1 MKTKA
6 AVLRGVGQDFEI
18 TELDLDP
25 PKAGEVLIRFVAA
38 GLCHSDEHLRHGD
51 IVPRFPIVGG
61 HEGAGIIE
69 EVGQGVTRLKP
80 GDHVICSF
88 LPVCGHCRWC
98 STGKSNL
105 CDLGATILDGM
116 LPDGTYRFH
125 QNGEDLGGMSMLGT
139 FSERA
144 VISENSAIKVDDDLP
159 LDKVV
164 LIGCGVPTGFG
175 SAVHAAATEPGD
187 TIAIYG
193 IGGIGINAVQGAALA
208 GARNVIAIDPIALK
222 RETAEKLG
230 ATHSAATAEEAQQ
243 LITELTRG
251 VGADKAIVT
260 VGVVDSEVVTNAF
273 NAIRKGG
280 TVVVTGLADPSK
292 TTIEISGAI
301 LTLFEKRI
309 QGSLF
314 GSGDPFHDIPRM
326 VELYQSGDLK
336 LDELITTTYTLDQV
350 NQGYEDLIAGK
361 NIRGVIKYADACPR
375 DRGDAA
381 GRRRV
386 IARRRPAPAAR
397 GAHGRARGRPAR
409 GDRGPARHRK
419 VHAAARDRPRLG
431 ARRDF
436 RRGQRGAHPGP
447 ADRAARPL
455 AGARGRVHAGHV
467 RRRAAARGDAFGR
480 AAVSRGG

>member
-6 AVLRGVGQDFEI
+6 AVLRGVGQDFEV

-25 PKAGEVLIRFVAA
+25 PKAGEVLIRYAAA

-69 EVGQGVTRLKP
+69 EVGEGVTRLKP

-98 STGKSNL
+98 STSQSNL
-105 CDLGATILDGM
+105 CDLGANLLVGCQADETF
-116 LPDGTYRFH
+116 RFH
-125 QNGEDLGGMSMLGT
+125 GGGEDFGGMCMLGT

-144 VISENSAIKVDDDLP
+144 TISEHSVVKVDDDVP

-175 SAVHAAATEPGD
+175 SAVHAAQTEPGD

-208 GARNVIAIDPIALK
+208 GARNVVAIDPLPNK
-222 RETAEKLG
+222 REMAEKLG
-230 ATHSAATAEEAQQ
+230 ATHSAETAEEAQQ

-280 TVVVTGLADPSK
+280 TVVVTGLADPGK
-292 TTIEISGAI
+292 NTIELPGAI
-301 LTLFEKRI
+301 LTLFEKRV

-336 LDELITTTYTLDQV
+336 LDELITSTYTLDQI
-350 NQGYEDLIAGK
+350 NQGYQDLLDGK
-361 NIRGVIKYADACPR
+361 NVRGVIVYD
-375 DRGDAA
+375 
-381 GRRRV
+381 
-386 IARRRPAPAAR
+386 
-397 GAHGRARGRPAR
+397 
-409 GDRGPARHRK
+409 
-419 VHAAARDRPRLG
+419 
-431 ARRDF
+431 
-436 RRGQRGAHPGP
+436 
-447 ADRAARPL
+447 
-455 AGARGRVHAGHV
+455 
-467 RRRAAARGDAFGR
+467 
-480 AAVSRGG
+480 

>member
-1 MKTKA
+1 MKTRA
-6 AVLRGVGQDFEI
+6 AILRGTGQDFEV
-18 TELDLDP
+18 TELDLDG
-25 PKAGEVLIRFVAA
+25 PKAGEVLIRYVAA

-51 IVPRFPIVGG
+51 IVPRFPLVGG
-61 HEGAGIIE
+61 HEGAGVIE
-69 EVGQGVTRLKP
+69 EVGEGVTRLAP

-105 CDLGATILDGM
+105 CDMGATILDGV

-125 QNGEDLGGMSMLGT
+125 KDGEDLGGMCMLGT
-139 FSERA
+139 FSEYST
-144 VISENSAIKVDDDLP
+144 ISENSAIKVDADLP

-175 SAVHAAATEPGD
+175 SAVHAAETEPGD

-230 ATHSAATAEEAQQ
+230 ATHTAATAEEAQQ

-273 NAIRKGG
+273 NGIRKGG

-292 TTIEISGAI
+292 TTIELSGAI

-350 NQGYEDLIAGK
+350 NQGYQDLLDGK
-361 NIRGVIKYADACPR
+361 NIRGVIKYADA
-375 DRGDAA
+375 
-381 GRRRV
+381 
-386 IARRRPAPAAR
+386 
-397 GAHGRARGRPAR
+397 
-409 GDRGPARHRK
+409 
-419 VHAAARDRPRLG
+419 
-431 ARRDF
+431 
-436 RRGQRGAHPGP
+436 
-447 ADRAARPL
+447 
-455 AGARGRVHAGHV
+455 
-467 RRRAAARGDAFGR
+467 
-480 AAVSRGG
+480 

>member
-1 MKTKA
+1 MRTKA
-6 AVLRGVGQDFEI
+6 AILRRAGQDFEV
-18 TELDLDP
+18 TEIDLDG
-25 PKAGEVLIRFVAA
+25 PKAGEVLIKFVAA
-38 GLCHSDEHLRHGD
+38 GLCHSDEHLRPGD

-69 EVGQGVTRLKP
+69 EVGPGVTRLAP

-88 LPVCGHCRWC
+88 LPVCGHCRFC
-98 STGKSNL
+98 ATRKSSL
-105 CDLGATILDGM
+105 CDLGINLLNGCM
-116 LPDGTYRFH
+116 PDGTYRFH
-125 QNGEDLGGMSMLGT
+125 AGGEDIGGMCMLGT
-139 FSERA
+139 FAERA
-144 VISENSAIKVDDDLP
+144 TISEHSAVKVDPDLP

-208 GARNVIAIDPIALK
+208 GARIVIAIDPLANK
-222 RETAEKLG
+222 REMAEKLG
-230 ATHSAATAEEAQQ
+230 ATHSAETAEQAQQ

-251 VGADKAIVT
+251 VGVDKAIVT

-273 NAIRKGG
+273 NAIRNGG
-280 TVVVTGLADPSK
+280 TVVVTGLADPTK
-292 TTIEISGAI
+292 NTIELPGAI

-350 NQGYEDLIAGK
+350 NQGYQDLLDGK
-361 NIRGVIKYADACPR
+361 NIRGVIRYADA
-375 DRGDAA
+375 
-381 GRRRV
+381 
-386 IARRRPAPAAR
+386 
-397 GAHGRARGRPAR
+397 
-409 GDRGPARHRK
+409 
-419 VHAAARDRPRLG
+419 
-431 ARRDF
+431 
-436 RRGQRGAHPGP
+436 
-447 ADRAARPL
+447 
-455 AGARGRVHAGHV
+455 
-467 RRRAAARGDAFGR
+467 
-480 AAVSRGG
+480 

>member
-1 MKTKA
+1 MKTRA
-6 AVLRGVGQDFEI
+6 AILRGTGQDFEI
-18 TELDLDP
+18 TELDLDG
-25 PKAGEVLIRFVAA
+25 PKTGEVLIRYVAA

-51 IVPRFPIVGG
+51 IVPRFPLVGG
-61 HEGAGIIE
+61 HEGAGVIE
-69 EVGQGVTRLKP
+69 AVGEGVTRLAP

-105 CDLGATILDGM
+105 CDMGATILDGV

-125 QNGEDLGGMSMLGT
+125 KDGEDLGGMCMLGT
-139 FSERA
+139 FSEYS
-144 VISENSAIKVDDDLP
+144 VISENSAVKVDPDLP

-361 NIRGVIKYADACPR
+361 NIRGVIKYADA
-375 DRGDAA
+375 
-381 GRRRV
+381 
-386 IARRRPAPAAR
+386 
-397 GAHGRARGRPAR
+397 
-409 GDRGPARHRK
+409 
-419 VHAAARDRPRLG
+419 
-431 ARRDF
+431 
-436 RRGQRGAHPGP
+436 
-447 ADRAARPL
+447 
-455 AGARGRVHAGHV
+455 
-467 RRRAAARGDAFGR
+467 
-480 AAVSRGG
+480 

>member
-1 MKTKA
+1 LKTRA
-6 AVLRGVGQDFEI
+6 AVLRGTGQDWEV

-25 PKAGEVLIRFVAA
+25 PKAGEVLIRYVAA

-51 IVPRFPIVGG
+51 IVPQFPLVGG

-69 EVGQGVTRLKP
+69 EVGPGVTRLAP

-105 CDLGATILDGM
+105 CDLGATILVGC
-116 LPDGTYRFH
+116 LPDGTFRFH
-125 QNGEDLGGMSMLGT
+125 EAGQGLGGMCMLGT

-144 VISENSAIKVDDDLP
+144 VISEHSAIKVDPDLP

-208 GARNVIAIDPIALK
+208 GARNVVAIDPLANK
-222 RETAEKLG
+222 REMAEKLG
-230 ATHSAATAEEAQQ
+230 ATHSAETAEQAQQ

-260 VGVVDSEVVTNAF
+260 VGVVDSAVVTNAF
-273 NAIRKGG
+273 HAIRKGG
-280 TVVVTGLADPSK
+280 TVVVTGLADPTK
-292 TTIEISGAI
+292 NTIELPGAL

-336 LDELITTTYTLDQV
+336 LDELITTTYSLDQV
-350 NQGYEDLIAGK
+350 NEGYQDLLDGK
-361 NIRGVIKYADACPR
+361 NIRGVIRYADA
-375 DRGDAA
+375 
-381 GRRRV
+381 
-386 IARRRPAPAAR
+386 
-397 GAHGRARGRPAR
+397 
-409 GDRGPARHRK
+409 
-419 VHAAARDRPRLG
+419 
-431 ARRDF
+431 
-436 RRGQRGAHPGP
+436 
-447 ADRAARPL
+447 
-455 AGARGRVHAGHV
+455 
-467 RRRAAARGDAFGR
+467 
-480 AAVSRGG
+480 